1 MTQTT
6 TQTTH
11 QLRAHLAGIRARDA
25 LTLART
31 GDSSSALAA
40 AEQCARI
47 DPSLP
52 HPHALAAKI
61 QFWRGDLDEAER
73 RLAEAAR
80 RGLDRAQV
88 ETMQMA
94 IDDFKARLK
103 REDEARALSNAAWS
117 ARIEQI
123 RRGWFEMA
131 RWFSD
136 ERLTAILFLAVLI
149 VTLIFGGLR

>member
-1 MTQTT
+1 
-6 TQTTH
+6 
-11 QLRAHLAGIRARDA
+11 
-25 LTLART
+25 
-31 GDSSSALAA
+31 
-40 AEQCARI
+40 
-47 DPSLP
+47 
-52 HPHALAAKI
+52 
-61 QFWRGDLDEAER
+61 
-73 RLAEAAR
+73 
-80 RGLDRAQV
+80 
-88 ETMQMA
+88 MQMA

-149 VTLIFGGLR
+149 VTLIFGGRR